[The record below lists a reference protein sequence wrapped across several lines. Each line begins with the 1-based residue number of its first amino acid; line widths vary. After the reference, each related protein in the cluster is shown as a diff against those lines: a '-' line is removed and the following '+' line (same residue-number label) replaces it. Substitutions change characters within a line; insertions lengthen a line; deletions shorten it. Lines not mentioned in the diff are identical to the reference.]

1 MVDLQKVDPHVASFL
16 STVETGFDVVE
27 IDPDLADTAD
37 FCREYNYPLDQS
49 ANTLIVASKR
59 GPKVFS
65 CNIVLATTR
74 LDVNRRVKNLMEVSR
89 VSFATA
95 EQMVELTG
103 MKVGGVTPF
112 GIPPEVPIYV
122 DSRVMECDWIIL
134 GSGNRDA
141 KIKIDPAV
149 FNEIPNAHV
158 IQDLATEVEA

>member
-1 MVDLQKVDPHVASFL
+1 MVDLQKVDPQVASFL
-16 STVETGFDVVE
+16 STVETNFEVVE

-37 FCREYNYPLDQS
+37 FCREYGYPLDQA

-65 CNIVLATTR
+65 GAVVLATTR

-89 VSFATA
+89 VSFASA
-95 EQMVELTG
+95 DQMMELTG

-112 GIPPEVPIYV
+112 GIPPEVPMYV
-122 DSRVMECDWIIL
+122 DARVMECEWIIL

-141 KIKIDPAV
+141 KIKIAPAV
-149 FNEIPNAHV
+149 FNEIPNAQV
-158 IQDLATEVEA
+158 IEDLAMEVEN

>member
-1 MVDLQKVDPHVASFL
+1 MVDLQKVDPQVASFL
-16 STVETGFDVVE
+16 STVETNFEVVE

-37 FCREYNYPLDQS
+37 FCREYGYPLDQA

-65 CNIVLATTR
+65 GAVVLATTR

-89 VSFATA
+89 VSFASA
-95 EQMVELTG
+95 GQMMEMTG

-112 GIPPEVPIYV
+112 GIPPEVPMYV
-122 DSRVMECDWIIL
+122 DARVMECEWIIL

-141 KIKIDPAV
+141 KIKIAPAV
-149 FNEIPNAHV
+149 FNEIPNAQV
-158 IQDLATEVEA
+158 IEDLAMEVEN

>member
-1 MVDLQKVDPHVASFL
+1 MVDLQKVDPQVASFL
-16 STVETGFDVVE
+16 STVETNFEVVE

-37 FCREYNYPLDQS
+37 FCREYGYPLDQA

-65 CNIVLATTR
+65 GAVVLATTR

-89 VSFATA
+89 VSFASA
-95 EQMVELTG
+95 GQMMELTG

-112 GIPPEVPIYV
+112 GIPPEVPMYV
-122 DSRVMECDWIIL
+122 DARVMECEWIIL

-141 KIKIDPAV
+141 KIKIAPAV
-149 FNEIPNAHV
+149 FNEIPNAQV
-158 IQDLATEVEA
+158 IEDLAMEVEN